1 MILKALP
8 LVRLWSV
15 LLLKEQMMSSVRKTL
30 KTLVWSAQNQSISS
44 DICLEKLII
53 TKLAVFYRLLLVKFA
68 WKTPAKSADFSANL
82 SLKIPQNLIFSSA
95 TYQKPWQW
103 KPFLL
108 FYYGFCRRA
117 KISPCTLMMG
127 ILYSERL
134 RQKNPDYLKRVSSS
148 DLFLISMVSHLYQ
161 YFLCFL
167 RNMVIVTRWLN
178 RLSLVMDQR
187 SNFSSWDKPNL
198 ES

>member
-1 MILKALP
+1 MKFWNIFHWP
-8 LVRLWSV
+8 W
-15 LLLKEQMMSSVRKTL
+15 
-30 KTLVWSAQNQSISS
+30 
-44 DICLEKLII
+44 
-53 TKLAVFYRLLLVKFA
+53 LLVKG
-68 WKTPAKSADFSANL
+68 
-82 SLKIPQNLIFSSA
+82 SLKTILIVFC
-95 TYQKPWQW
+95 YC
-103 KPFLL
+103 
-108 FYYGFCRRA
+108 FCRRA

-167 RNMVIVTRWLN
+167 RNMVIVTRWWN
-178 RLSLVMDQR
+178 RLGLVLDQT

-198 ES
+198 RVQFVKSSTSGSAKFIWMSLDHAICSIHVLQMDKMSKDRLQDKHRSSHATRYRVAWKFCGF